1 MILWCMSC
9 KEYRKRGTNEWH
21 KCKWGEHHH
30 MTPAN
35 GKLENELQKIR
46 ARMAMHGGSGGGQ
59 NDDDENLKRLGT
71 LEAIKNVDVVDDDER
86 GRIDDTVE
94 KMAAAGSVGLSHDPE
109 TIFYWVRTDD
119 TWDVLKSDSNRLTR
133 LVADEH
139 RRRYGEFP
147 YNHYVESSLQA
158 YGSRAEK
165 KTADRVWR
173 RIGFADKSLWID
185 LNGPKCRLLYRIA
198 PGGGNG
204 PSVPYSPDMDLLFE
218 RHGAEMPEPEYAD
231 GEWLEKFCDLLGI
244 REDLREA
251 FCVHLCHL
259 FCIHQE
265 TPPMVSPGPPGS
277 GKTVAGTL
285 VRDLVNPVGPRN
297 AAWAM
302 PKDRKDMND
311 ALSYSPV
318 VLLDPVSR
326 IGRSTGDA
334 LCAACDGGG
343 FLRHDLKRTIPV
355 PFGHVRILLAVQG
368 DCAIKSPS
376 FASRILRYEMRQ
388 PSKWRPRGDIEAEFG
403 RMRPHLYHEIFD
415 ILSRALGE
423 TDNGPADTRMAD
435 FEVTGR
441 SIARAMGRDG
451 ESVGRY
457 RETMSADPSR

>member
-21 KCKWGEHHH
+21 KCKWREHHY

-35 GKLENELQKIR
+35 EKLENELQKIR
-46 ARMAMHGGSGGGQ
+46 AGMARRGNSGEQ
-59 NDDDENLKRLGT
+59 NDEDLKRLGT
-71 LEAIKNVDVVDDDER
+71 LEAIKNVDAVDDDAH
-86 GRIDDTVE
+86 GRVDDTVE

-119 TWDVLKSDSNRLTR
+119 AWDVLKSDSDRLTR
-133 LVADEH
+133 LVVDEY
-139 RRRYGEFP
+139 RRRYGESP
-147 YNHYVESSLQA
+147 YSYYVESSIRT
-158 YGSRAEK
+158 YGSCAEK
-165 KTADRVWR
+165 KTAGQVWR
-173 RIGFADKSLWID
+173 RIGFADGVLWID
-185 LNGPKCRLLYRIA
+185 LNGPKRRLYRIA
-198 PGGGNG
+198 PGDGGNG
-204 PSVPYSPDMDLLFE
+204 PSVPYTPDMNLLFE

-231 GEWLEKFCDLLGI
+231 GKWLEKFCDLLGI
-244 REDLREA
+244 QDNLREI

-265 TPPMVSPGPPGS
+265 TPIMLFVGPPGS

-302 PKDRKDMND
+302 PKGWSSLND

-318 VLLDPVSR
+318 VLFDPVSR

-343 FLRHDLKRTIPV
+343 FLRYDPKRAIPV
-355 PFGHVRILLAVQG
+355 PFGHVRILLAMQD
-368 DCAIKSPS
+368 DCTIKSPS
-376 FASRILRYEMRQ
+376 LASRILRYEMRQ
-388 PSKWRPRGDIEAEFG
+388 PSRWRPRSDIESEFG
-403 RMRPHLYHEIFD
+403 RMRPHLYHEIFGV
-415 ILSRALGE
+415 LSRALGKN
-423 TDNGPADTRMAD
+423 DGGPADTRMAD

-441 SIARAMGRDG
+441 SIAHAMGHDV
-451 ESVGRY
+451 EFVGRY
-457 RETMSADPSR
+457 RETLSAGPSS

>member
-9 KEYRKRGTNEWH
+9 KEYRKRGTGEWH
-21 KCKWGEHHH
+21 KCKWKEYHH

-35 GKLENELQKIR
+35 EKLENELQKIR
-46 ARMAMHGGSGGGQ
+46 ARIGGGGGSGGGQ
-59 NDDDENLKRLGT
+59 NDDEDLKRLGM
-71 LEAIKNVDVVDDDER
+71 LEAIKNVDAVDDNEH
-86 GRIDDTVE
+86 GRVDNTVE
-94 KMAAAGSVGLSHDPE
+94 KMVAGSVSLSYDPE
-109 TIFYWVRTDD
+109 AFFYWIRTDD
-119 TWDVLKSDSNRLTR
+119 AWDVLKSDSKKLAR

-139 RRRYGEFP
+139 RRRYGESP
-147 YNHYVESSLQA
+147 YGHYVESSLQA
-158 YGSRAEK
+158 YESRAEK

-173 RIGFADKSLWID
+173 RIGFADGVLWID
-185 LNGPKCRLLYRIA
+185 LNGPKHRLYRIA
-198 PGGGNG
+198 PNSNG
-204 PSVPYSPDMDLLFE
+204 PSVPYSPDMNLLFE

-231 GEWLEKFCDLLGI
+231 GRWLEKFCDLLGI
-244 REDLREA
+244 QDNLREI

-265 TPPMVSPGPPGS
+265 TPPMAFSGPPGS

-302 PKDRKDMND
+302 PKGRKDLND

-318 VLLDPVSR
+318 VLFDPVSR

-343 FLRHDLKRTIPV
+343 FLRYDPKRAIPV
-355 PFGHVRILLAVQG
+355 PFGHVRILLAVQD

-376 FASRILRYEMRQ
+376 LASRILRYEMRQ
-388 PSKWRPRGDIEAEFG
+388 PSSRWRPRVDIEAEFG
-403 RMRPHLYHEIFD
+403 RMRPHLYHEIFGV
-415 ILSRALGE
+415 LSRALGE
-423 TDNGPADTRMAD
+423 TDGGPANTRMAD
-435 FEVTGR
+435 FGVMGR
-441 SIARAMGRDG
+441 SIARAMGHDG

-457 RETMSADPSR
+457 REAMLESPR